1 MNSFPGLQTISCI
14 YESNNT
20 KIFRCRKKADNLPV
34 IVKALNQE
42 FPSKERLDSLRHE
55 YEIAKLLNFD
65 GIIKMYALQ
74 QVNKGLII
82 VMEDLDAVSL
92 QQMIAQKQLTLEYA
106 LHIAM
111 TICHIL
117 GKIHEKSIVH
127 KDVNP
132 GNILVNRDANII
144 KIIDYAFASKVQKQN
159 KKKDSEKIQG
169 TLAYIAPEQTG
180 RMDRF
185 VDYRS
190 DYYSLGITLYEMI
203 TGRLP
208 FVTKDPLRLIHCHI
222 AKSPLTPHNL
232 NLDIP
237 KSVSNIVMKLIAK
250 SPEDRYQNING
261 VKADLEKCL
270 NHLKKTGNIPDFRI
284 GQQDIP
290 RHFQLPNKLYARDQ
304 ECSQLISIF
313 KRIFFNRSESQPDNK
328 SDLSEI
334 VIIKGEIGMGK
345 TALVEHFK
353 EVIHQS
359 CSNNQIIFISG
370 KNDRFS
376 INTPYSALVAAF
388 SELVRHLLKMDESLL
403 VQWRHKL
410 KSALGENGQLI
421 INVIPEIEWIIGEQ
435 PVVNNLSPKEQKNR
449 FEYIFYKFIMTF
461 TECDNPLIIF
471 IDDLQ
476 WIDQASL
483 KLIQLILTSTGRILF
498 IGAYRPGILPDN
510 HMLFQ
515 TINNIEFQNIPVTN
529 IALHPLSHTHIMQ
542 LICDTFHCYQKY
554 AKRLSEIVLDK
565 TQGNPFFINEFITA
579 IYEKNLI
586 QLTSEGWKWDADKI
600 KQTETTDNIAQL
612 MSEKIKRLSKAT
624 RHFIQVS
631 ACIGSDFSKGFVSHI
646 FSDEN
651 IDIDVCISEAIDE
664 GIIVESQKPLTEFDS
679 CALTAYRFVYDRV
692 RKAAYSLMS
701 ENDRMRFHRKIGQYL
716 MDISSDNQRKARI
729 FDIVNHLNISIEICT
744 ASEEKIQ
751 LARLNRE
758 AGLRA
763 KSSTAY
769 DAAFIYFIIGISQL
783 NENNWK
789 DNYALTSTL
798 YLEAAETAFLK
809 GNFDEM
815 LRLSEEVLKHA
826 TQLMDQVKVY
836 EIRLQ
841 AYKMQD
847 NKLEAIAIGQKVLA
861 MLGVSIPKRTNK
873 ISAIIAILRI
883 YLGISGKRI
892 DGLIDLPEMTDP
904 KQLVVT
910 RILTYVGT
918 AFYISAPEILPIIV
932 SEQIR
937 LFTKYG
943 NTPASSA
950 TYAAYGMILCGMLND
965 LDNGYKYGRLAMSL
979 RNKFKTKEY
988 LPKTLFRVAS
998 FILHWKEPLKNTLPL
1013 LEEACMQG
1021 VETGDVEFS
1030 MYARYVYGV
1039 YSFFAGIDLNKINN
1053 KIQLFID
1060 KTPQLKHLTAKNYK
1074 NLLLQLLINLSTS
1087 NKTPWVFS
1095 GKYYQ
1100 EETGLS
1106 SHIENQDRTLT
1117 AMFLYSKGY
1126 INYLFYQYE
1135 DARINMEN
1143 AETYLRSVI
1152 ATFLIPCYYFYD
1164 ALIGLAIYNN
1174 ATSFVQRKYLKRAL
1188 SHQKKIKEWSKHSP
1202 MNHLHRYHLVQAEI
1216 DRVQNNVSEA
1226 MIQYDKAIHL
1236 ARENQFLNDEALAN
1250 ELAAQFY
1257 IQNQKQK
1264 HAVPYLLDCFN
1275 AYQRLGMKAKT
1286 DHLLGE
1292 YPYIKDYFQMIAQS
1306 APRQIWTSDSQSIQN
1321 ISQEIDLLS
1330 IMKASTSISEEIVFS
1345 RLLEKLMTIVVENAG
1360 ATRGCLFLTHNDQ
1373 MFIEAELADIEQ
1385 ENVLV
1390 ESVSAELRND
1400 LPAQIINYVRRTYKD
1415 TRLNDA
1421 ANEGD
1426 FTNDPYIR
1434 NQKIQSLMCMPI
1446 LHHGKLTGLLYL
1458 ENNRMTGAFTDNHVQ
1473 ILKLLASQ
1481 AAISIENA
1489 KFYNEL
1495 EDRVQERTRKLSLA
1509 IDALKDRANEL
1520 MILNKMS
1527 DSLNECRQESD
1538 THGVIQDVC
1547 MSFFPDDSGFIAIEK
1562 ESSPLPEII
1571 VRWNID
1577 QESLMT
1583 NLFDCQCFETSQKKR
1598 ISSQEITNICCP
1610 FKTKQSTNAL
1620 CIPLLAQN
1628 KTIGIFH
1635 LQFKGD
1641 TDTQEENELQQ
1652 LFQSRE
1658 DLAVRMV
1665 EQYAL
1670 SVANLRLQ
1678 EKLRMESI
1686 MDPLTKLFNRRYL
1699 EKSLERESNRCKR
1712 RNKNLGVIMLDID
1725 HFKSFNDQYGHK
1737 LGDDVLRELGAFLK
1751 QVVRKE
1757 DIACRY
1763 GGEEFM
1769 LIMPE
1774 TSLETTTERA
1784 KEICKRIQKNL
1795 KVEYKDVIL
1804 KITASLG
1811 VAALN
1816 EHGFEIA
1823 SMIASADDA
1832 LYQAKKSGRN
1842 QVCVADE
1849 I

>member
-1 MNSFPGLQTISCI
+1 MHSFPGLATISCI
-14 YESNNT
+14 YESNTT
-20 KIFRCRKKADNLPV
+20 KIFRCQQKSDHLPV
-34 IVKALNQE
+34 IVKTINQE
-42 FPSKERLDSLRHE
+42 FPSKELLDSLRHE
-55 YEIAKLLNFD
+55 YDVAKILNFE

-74 QVNKGLII
+74 PVNKGLII
-82 VMEDLDAVSL
+82 VMEDFDAVSL

-106 LHIAM
+106 LHIAI
-111 TICHIL
+111 TLCKIL
-117 GKIHEKSIVH
+117 DKIHEKSIVH

-132 GNILVNRDANII
+132 GNILVNRDAGII
-144 KIIDYAFASKVQKQN
+144 KIIDYAFASTLHRHDKN
-159 KKKDSEKIQG
+159 NDSEKIQG
-169 TLAYIAPEQTG
+169 TLSYIAPEQTG
-180 RMDRF
+180 RMDRS

-190 DYYSLGITLYEMI
+190 DYYAFGVSLYEMI

-222 AKSPLTPHNL
+222 AKSPLPPHDL
-232 NLDIP
+232 NMDIP

-250 SPEDRYQNING
+250 NPEDRYQNING
-261 VKADLEKCL
+261 IKADLEKCL
-270 NHLKKTGNIPDFRI
+270 NQLQNSGSISDFTI

-290 RHFQLPNKLYARDQ
+290 RQFQLPKKLYARDQ
-304 ECSQLISIF
+304 ECNQMISICD
-313 KRIFFNRSESQPDNK
+313 RIFNRSENQS
-328 SDLSEI
+328 SHESGLSEI
-334 VIIKGEIGMGK
+334 VIIKGDIGMGK

-353 EVIHQS
+353 EIMPQS
-359 CSNNQIIFISG
+359 CPNNQIFFISG

-376 INTPYSALVAAF
+376 INTPYAALVSAF
-388 SELVRHLLKMDESLL
+388 SGLVRHLLKMDEAQLI
-403 VQWRHKL
+403 QWRHKL
-410 KSALGENGQLI
+410 KSALGDNGQLI

-435 PVVNNLSPKEQKNR
+435 PVVNNLSSKEYKNR
-449 FEYIFYKFIMTF
+449 FEYVFHKFIMTF
-461 TECDNPLIIF
+461 AEFDNPLIIF

-515 TINNIEFQNIPVTN
+515 TINNIISENRKVTH
-529 IALHPLSHTHIMQ
+529 IFLHPLSHTYINQ
-542 LICDTFHCYQKY
+542 LICDTFHCSQEY
-554 AKRLSEIVLDK
+554 ANILTEIVQDK
-565 TQGNPFFINEFITA
+565 TQGNPFFINEFMTA
-579 IYEKNLI
+579 IYEKDLI
-586 QLTSEGWKWDADKI
+586 QLTSDGWKWDVEKI

-612 MSEKIKRLSKAT
+612 MAKKIKRLSKNAQY
-624 RHFIQVS
+624 FIQVA
-631 ACIGSDFSKGFVSHI
+631 ACIGADFSKEFVSHI

-651 IDIDVCISEAIDE
+651 INIDICIAEAIEE
-664 GIIVESQKPLTEFDS
+664 GIIVESRQPLTDFDS
-679 CALTAYRFVYDRV
+679 CSLTAYCFVYDRV
-692 RKAAYSLMS
+692 RKAAYLMMS
-701 ENDRMRFHRKIGQYL
+701 ENDRFRFHHKIGQHL
-716 MDISSDNQRKARI
+716 MEISSDSQRKARI
-729 FDIVNHLNISIEICT
+729 FDIVNHLNISVEICKRP
-744 ASEEKIQ
+744 EEKIQ
-751 LARLNRE
+751 LARLNLE

-769 DAAFIYFIIGISQL
+769 DAAFVYLIIGIGQL
-783 NENNWK
+783 DENNWH
-789 DNYALTSTL
+789 DNYALTCSL
-798 YLEAAETAFLK
+798 YLEAAETSFLK

-815 LRLSEEVLKHA
+815 LRLSEEVLNHS

-847 NKLEAIAIGQKVLA
+847 NKIEAIEIGQKVLA
-861 MLGVSIPKRTNK
+861 MLGVYIPKRTNR

-892 DGLIDLPEMTDP
+892 DHLIDLPEMTDS

-937 LFTKYG
+937 LFARYG

-979 RNKFKTKEY
+979 RNKFKTKEF
-988 LPKTLFRVAS
+988 LAKTLFRVGS
-998 FILHWKEPLKNTLPL
+998 FILHWKEHLRNTLPL

-1021 VETGDVEFS
+1021 VETGDIEFS

-1039 YSFFAGIDLNKINN
+1039 YSFLSGVNLKTIND
-1053 KIQLFID
+1053 KIQLFTD
-1060 KTPQLKHLTAKNYK
+1060 KTPQLKHLTAQNYK

-1087 NKTPWVFS
+1087 NKTPWIFS
-1095 GKYYQ
+1095 GQYYQ

-1106 SHIENQDRTLT
+1106 SHIESQDHTLT
-1117 AMFLYSKGY
+1117 AMFLFSKGY
-1126 INYLFYQYE
+1126 INYLFYRYD
-1135 DARINMEN
+1135 DARKSMDD
-1143 AETYLRSVI
+1143 AETYFMSLI
-1152 ATFLIPCYYFYD
+1152 ATFIIPCYYFYD
-1164 ALIGLAIYNN
+1164 ALICLAIYNHST
-1174 ATSFVQRKYLKRAL
+1174 ASEQRKLLKRAL
-1188 SHQKKIKEWSKHSP
+1188 SHQKKIKGWAKHAP
-1202 MNHLHRYHLVQAEI
+1202 MNHLHRYHLIQAEI
-1216 DRVQNNVSEA
+1216 DRVHNNFSKS
-1226 MIQYDKAIHL
+1226 MIQYDQAIHF
-1236 ARENQFLNDEALAN
+1236 AKENQFLNDEALAN
-1250 ELAAQFY
+1250 ELAARFY
-1257 IQNQKQK
+1257 IHNQKQK
-1264 HAVPYLLDCFN
+1264 HAIPYILECFN

-1292 YPYIKDYFQMIAQS
+1292 YPYIKEYFQMMTQS
-1306 APRQIWTSDSQSIQN
+1306 TSRHIWPPNHQSIQHIN
-1321 ISQEIDLLS
+1321 HEIDLLS

-1360 ATRGCLFLTHNDQ
+1360 ATRGCLLLTHNDT
-1373 MFIEAELADIEQ
+1373 MFIEAEIADIEH
-1385 ENVLV
+1385 EEVV
-1390 ESVSAELRND
+1390 MESVSADLRND
-1400 LPAQIINYVRRTYKD
+1400 LPAQLINYVKRTQKD
-1415 TRLNDA
+1415 MRLNDA
-1421 ANEGD
+1421 ANAGD
-1426 FTNDPYIR
+1426 FTSDPYIR
-1434 NQKIQSLMCMPI
+1434 AQKIQSLMCMPI
-1446 LHHGKLTGLLYL
+1446 LHHGKFTGLLYL
-1458 ENNRMTGAFTDNHVQ
+1458 ENNRMAGAFTDKHVQ

-1538 THGVIQDVC
+1538 THAVIQDVC
-1547 MSFFPDDSGFIAIEK
+1547 MALFPNDSGFIAIVK
-1562 ESSPLPEII
+1562 ESSQHPEII
-1571 VRWNID
+1571 VRWNIS
-1577 QESLMT
+1577 QITVMT
-1583 NLFDCQCFETSQKKR
+1583 NLLECQCFETSQKKR
-1598 ISSQEITNICCP
+1598 ITSQEITNLCCP
-1610 FKTKQSTNAL
+1610 FKTENSTNAL
-1620 CIPLLAQN
+1620 CIPLSAQN
-1628 KTIGIFH
+1628 RTIGIFH
-1635 LQFKGD
+1635 LQFKSE
-1641 TDTQEENELQQ
+1641 TDLQEENELQR
-1652 LFQSRE
+1652 LFQARE
-1658 DLAVRMV
+1658 ELAVRMI

-1678 EKLRMESI
+1678 EKLRMESVI
-1686 MDPLTKLFNRRYL
+1686 DPLTKLFNRRYL

-1712 RNKNLGVIMLDID
+1712 RNNNLGIIMLDID
-1725 HFKSFNDQYGHK
+1725 HFKSFNDKYGHK
-1737 LGDDVLRELGAFLK
+1737 VGDDVLRELGTFLK

-1774 TSLETTTERA
+1774 TTLKTTAARA
-1784 KEICKRIQKNL
+1784 NEICKRIHLDL

-1816 EHGFEIA
+1816 EHGLDIA
-1823 SMIASADDA
+1823 KMIASADDA
-1832 LYQAKKSGRN
+1832 LYQAKKGGRN
-1842 QVCVADE
+1842 QVCVAPE